1 LQNFGIRHSTA
12 DYDDLTQEVHF
23 EVALHAQKE
32 PSSILLVPELGQT
45 LTALAEA
52 RNVSV
57 ETLVN
62 VWLTDGLLKEYLKLV
77 KLPTLPP
84 NKSSDANI
92 VGTELCYTCC
102 IDVKRYE

>member
-1 LQNFGIRHSTA
+1 MFVIWTERNAKDMDKIKTERDPIPEFETLEEIAEFWNTHSTA

-32 PSSILLVPELGQT
+32 LSSILLVPELGQT

-62 VWLTDGLLKEYLKLV
+62 VWLTERVLKL
-77 KLPTLPP
+77 
-84 NKSSDANI
+84 I
-92 VGTELCYTCC
+92 
-102 IDVKRYE
+102 